1 VAGQSWVSLLNPGLT
16 STGPGALF
24 TMASGPVTAA
34 LSPQTSVANQDYAV
48 VPAGGQLYGWYPGML
63 IRVTGRGFL
72 TVNSTT
78 GTLTASLR
86 ANKNNATA
94 ASANT
99 VLATAAGLTTGA
111 TPVTGIQ
118 WELEALIRCTGV
130 ASSGNTVSTQGSW
143 TLFNSGAGLPANPLA
158 LTGST
163 ALDFP
168 MPNSG
173 GETAVAVDTTQPQG
187 IQFCATSSAVSG
199 SIQCT
204 QWLVEALN

>member
-1 VAGQSWVSLLNPGLT
+1 MANQQWVSLLNPGLT

-24 TMASGPVTAA
+24 TMATTTTAA
-34 LSPQTSVANQDYAV
+34 LSPQTSTANQDYAV
-48 VPAGGQLYGWYPGML
+48 VQAGGQPYGWYPGML

-78 GTLTASLR
+78 GTLTVSLR
-86 ANKNNATA
+86 ANKNNAVAA
-94 ASANT
+94 ASNT
-99 VLATAAGLTTGA
+99 VLVTAVGLTTGA

-118 WELEALIRCTGV
+118 WEIEALIRCTAV
-130 ASSGNTVSTQGSW
+130 ASSGNTVSAQGSW
-143 TLFNSGAGLPANPLA
+143 TIFNSGAAVPANPLA

-168 MPNSG
+168 MPNIS
-173 GETAVAVDTTQPQG
+173 GETAAAVDTTQPQG
-187 IQFCATSSAVSG
+187 IQVCATSTAASG

-204 QWLVEALN
+204 QWLVEALS